1 MGVIDA
7 REEGMPTVYVDNIIR
22 KFIPDVRDDSVVK
35 FAQQQA
41 HLFDESADT
50 VWSANLDLKKDGFKS
65 LQEGH
70 ASK

>member
-50 VWSANLDLKKDGFKS
+50 V
-65 LQEGH
+65 
-70 ASK
+70 